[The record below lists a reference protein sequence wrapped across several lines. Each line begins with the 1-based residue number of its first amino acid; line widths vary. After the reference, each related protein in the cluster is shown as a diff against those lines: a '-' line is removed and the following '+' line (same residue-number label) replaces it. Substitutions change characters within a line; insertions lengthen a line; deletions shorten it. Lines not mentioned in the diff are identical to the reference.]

1 MPAWA
6 IKKCLFLKRHTSPI
20 SAMIHGIR
28 ISPIQFISLTTEY
41 SGNVLQRICICTK
54 MALRDSSNGNFD
66 RLGVRKRWDTV
77 LSKDVDFCFFSFV
90 AVVSHF
96 LCLLVTISGKS
107 LFPHIEE
114 RLKMNISIYEFS
126 QLMVS
131 LLHWRRFDIPCIT

>member
-1 MPAWA
+1 
-6 IKKCLFLKRHTSPI
+6 
-20 SAMIHGIR
+20 
-28 ISPIQFISLTTEY
+28 
-41 SGNVLQRICICTK
+41 

-131 LLHWRRFDIPCIT
+131 LLH